1 MALVRLPWR
10 SRFDDVISRQLA
22 LFAEEN
28 SGRLTEIGEARKAY
42 DRAGAFEAE
51 ERWGEYM
58 DLVEETEDDLLAL
71 RDRYAATM
79 AEDQRQRYE
88 RDFWRHAQKLLPS
101 LGARRDY
108 QRQMEPEEEQ

>member
-1 MALVRLPWR
+1 MASVRLPWR
-10 SRFDDVISRQLA
+10 SRYDDVISRQLA

-28 SGRLTEIGEARKAY
+28 AARLAQIGEARRAY
-42 DRAGAFEAE
+42 DRAGTLDAE

-71 RDRYAATM
+71 RDRYSATM
-79 AEDQRQRYE
+79 AEDQRGTYE
-88 RDFWRHAQKLLPS
+88 RHFWRQAQKLLPS